1 GEDLR
6 AGVVQ
11 QIIEDFEEE
20 YPDVVVDAQA
30 IPVDGYRERIS
41 TAAAE
46 KELPDVFLG
55 YPGSFTDEYYEGD
68 LIQPITP
75 IFEENPEWEEGSLD
89 EALDI
94 FEYDD
99 ELYSA
104 PIAISATSFLSNHK
118 DLFEEDDIVYP
129 TTWTELMEATDALN
143 ELATTPIS
151 LGNREPW
158 VAQST
163 TIGAI
168 ADSVT

>member
-1 GEDLR
+1 MLLFMGCSFIQDVDGNDDVDINDQASISICHNFSTKELHV
-6 AGVVQ
+6 GVVK

-41 TAAAE
+41 TAAAA

-75 IFEENPEWEEGSLD
+75 IFEENPEWEEGFLD

-104 PIAISATSFLSNHK
+104 PVAISATSF
-118 DLFEEDDIVYP
+118 
-129 TTWTELMEATDALN
+129 
-143 ELATTPIS
+143 
-151 LGNREPW
+151 
-158 VAQST
+158 
-163 TIGAI
+163 
-168 ADSVT
+168 